1 MTRMGNIKA
10 LVVKSTRLKVKD
22 VLKTQHSAK
31 WIEAINIEVNSLI
44 NNFKCLIPEE
54 IDYEKD
60 YDCIHATIDLKVKYL
75 DEITIDKHKA
85 RKRYA
90 RKHLRVSRQRK
101 DFVKS
106 VALRLVK
113 SNDLIAY
120 LALSTS
126 VRLLIRTNH
135 TRTLYL

>member
-1 MTRMGNIKA
+1 MNTSTITLTDDEMIA
-10 LVVKSTRLKVKD
+10 VCKSLSIGCD
-22 VLKTQHSAK
+22 QLAK
-31 WIEAINIEVNSLI
+31 KLI
-44 NNFKCLIPEE
+44 NMRGSSKQLNRLNK
-54 IDYEKD
+54 K
-60 YDCIHATIDLKVKYL
+60 KSKKYR
-75 DEITIDKHKA
+75 KGKKQSRNYHKA

>member
-1 MTRMGNIKA
+1 MDSLDLEET
-10 LVVKSTRLKVKD
+10 STFQLKFHCK
-22 VLKTQHSAK
+22 KQSR
-31 WIEAINIEVNSLI
+31 N
-44 NNFKCLIPEE
+44 
-54 IDYEKD
+54 Y
-60 YDCIHATIDLKVKYL
+60 
-75 DEITIDKHKA
+75 HKA